1 MDQIKTGKFI
11 AQVRKERK
19 LTQKQL
25 AEQMNISD
33 KTVSKWERGGGFPE
47 VSLIQPLCEVLQ
59 INVNELFSG
68 ERLTDADYR
77 RKAEDNMME
86 LMKEREES
94 KKKLILATVVAVITI
109 LAGCTLVMVAGLLD
123 MTTMLRIVLI
133 VIAVVVMAGGIAVA
147 AVLEMDSGAYECRHC
162 HTRFRPTAKAYIAGW
177 HTLTTRYLECPEC
190 GKKSLCRR
198 RLNH

>member
-1 MDQIKTGKFI
+1 
-11 AQVRKERK
+11 
-19 LTQKQL
+19 
-25 AEQMNISD
+25 
-33 KTVSKWERGGGFPE
+33 
-47 VSLIQPLCEVLQ
+47 
-59 INVNELFSG
+59 
-68 ERLTDADYR
+68 
-77 RKAEDNMME
+77 MME

-109 LAGCTLVMVAGLLD
+109 LAGCTLVMVAGFLE
-123 MTTMLRIVLI
+123 MTTVLRIVMI
-133 VIAVVVMAGGIAVA
+133 TIAIVVMVGGIAVA

-177 HTLTTRYLECPEC
+177 HTITTRYLECPEC